1 MFEQEQQLIEEK
13 IRSYC
18 AAQDILLA
26 ELKWQPIPFS
36 GEWGVSTSFFQTA
49 ANEARAG
56 KGNPAES
63 MRAYSKIPV
72 PQRAQEIA
80 EQVREILQRAAQH
93 GNVPGISHIEAVKG
107 YLNLYFTTSEYA
119 RRVVDEVLASK
130 TDFGRGQK
138 KTERV
143 MVEYSQPNTH
153 HSIHIGHARTTL
165 LGESLARIVEFA
177 GFDTIRA
184 TYPGDIGLGVI
195 TVVWA
200 YDKFYKGKEPQGIH
214 ERGQWLAKIY
224 AEATA
229 LLEPKENE
237 TPEQKA
243 QREAYDAER
252 REMYRKWDAH
262 DPYVRELWQ
271 LTREWSL
278 EEFRDILHMLDVN
291 MDVWFYESEV
301 DEPSKVIVEELIQK
315 GIAVDERPS
324 GPVIVK
330 IDEKLGLAKEKYRTM
345 VILRS
350 DGTSLYSTKDLALAK
365 QKFEQYHV
373 DRSVYVVDFRQ
384 SLHFQQVFKI
394 LELWGFPQA
403 AKCYHLSY
411 GYVTLPEGAMSA
423 RRGRV
428 VLFKDVADEAI
439 KRVLALETERSGNIR
454 EDEREKIAE
463 QIGLGALTYSI
474 LSVDNN
480 KDIVFDVNEAL
491 SFDGRTGPYIQ
502 NAHVRANSILKKAG
516 QKIESGRV
524 ESDFPLST
532 LALSSA
538 EGFQYEL
545 TKHEIELIEQISRF
559 PNAVQQAANEYRPLV
574 MAAYAYD
581 LANAFHSFYH
591 AVPVLQ
597 SQDENQ
603 KAARLRLVEAAKQT
617 LANSLRLLDIQAPDV
632 M

>member
-1 MFEQEQQLIEEK
+1 MFQKEQQLIEDK
-13 IRSYC
+13 IKAFS
-18 AAQDILLA
+18 AANDIPLA

-56 KGNPAES
+56 KA
-63 MRAYSKIPV
+63 KKLPV

-80 EQVREILQRAAQH
+80 EQVKAEI

-107 YLNLYFTTSEYA
+107 YLNLYFVTSEYA
-119 RRVVDEVLASK
+119 RRVVAEVLTSGA
-130 TDFGRGQK
+130 DFGRGAP

-153 HSIHIGHARTTL
+153 HSFHIGHARNTI
-165 LGESLARIVEFA
+165 LGEVLARLVEFA
-177 GFDTIRA
+177 GFETIRA
-184 TYPGDIGLGVI
+184 TYPGDMGLSVM
-195 TVVWA
+195 TAVWA
-200 YDKFYKGKEPQGIH
+200 YEKFYKGQEPEGIH
-214 ERGQWLAKIY
+214 ERGRWQVKIY

-229 LLEPKENE
+229 KLEPKENE
-237 TPEQKA
+237 TPEERA
-243 QREAYDAER
+243 QREAYDGER
-252 REMYRKWDAH
+252 REMLRKWEAG
-262 DPYVRELWQ
+262 DPYVHEAWRI
-271 LTREWSL
+271 TREWSL
-278 EEFRDILHMLDVN
+278 EEFRDILRILDVK
-291 MDVWFYESEV
+291 MDVWFYESEANKLGKEIV
-301 DEPSKVIVEELIQK
+301 DELIAK
-315 GIAVDERPS
+315 GIAEDERPT

-330 IDEKLGLAKEKYRTM
+330 IDEKLGLTKEKYRTM

-350 DGTSLYSTKDLALAK
+350 DGTTLYSTKDLALAK

-373 DRSVYVVDFRQ
+373 DRSIYVVDFRQ

-403 AKCYHLSY
+403 EKCYHLPY
-411 GYVTLPEGAMSA
+411 GYVTLPEGAMSS

-428 VLFKDVADEAI
+428 VLFKDVYDEAV
-439 KRVLALETERSGNIR
+439 KRVLAVESERTGNIP
-454 EDEREKIAE
+454 ESEREKIAE
-463 QIGLGALTYSI
+463 QIGLGALVYSM

-480 KDIVFDVNEAL
+480 KDIVFDINEAL

-502 NAHVRANSILKKAG
+502 NAHVRANSILKKS
-516 QKIESGRV
+516 KV
-524 ESDFPLST
+524 ESQLSDLLPST
-532 LALSSA
+532 
-538 EGFQYEL
+538 FDYEL

-581 LANAFHSFYH
+581 LATAFHSFYH

-597 SQDENQ
+597 SEDENI
-603 KAARLRLVEAAKQT
+603 KNARLQLVTVAKQV
-617 LANSLRLLDIQAPDV
+617 LANALRLLDIKAPEV